1 MFDSPRD
8 HDLLEV
14 GHAST
19 SVSLALGLA
28 KAHDLAGGTENV
40 IAVIGDGSLSG
51 GEALEALDV
60 AGGELNSSLIIVF
73 NDNQISIAENHGG
86 ISRRMVRHCPLPLRE
101 DRYVAPPFQSAHAMH
116 LICIPR
122 GVFPVGGLQN
132 PIACAL

>member
-14 GHAST
+14 GRAST

-40 IAVIGDGSLSG
+40 IAVIDDGSLSG
-51 GEALEALDV
+51 GEALGALDV